1 MRRDLRR
8 SGPGLPEDRRAFSAE
23 FILLAIATVLV
34 IAAALWLRLRPGELF
49 SGQTIDAA
57 RSVVDRLWP
66 PRVDAA
72 VLGKAG
78 QGIIET
84 LSISI
89 AGTFIGALIGF
100 LLMPFCSQSL
110 FALGTLGM
118 GGNEGKAARGL
129 SWAIHL
135 TARLTANLLR
145 TVPYFVWAILF
156 WFMVGLGPFPG
167 ALAIGVHTGGVF
179 ARLYSTALDQL
190 DPRPLEA
197 LRTVGAGRVSV
208 LLFGMMPA
216 ARSALTAYT
225 LYRWEV
231 NIRESAVLGI
241 VGAGGLGFQ
250 VSYAIGTFDWG
261 SLATYLIAVIGLVL
275 AVDAV
280 SARLRRAWL

>member
-1 MRRDLRR
+1 MRRDAAVTRR
-8 SGPGLPEDRRAFSAE
+8 GAPIEI
-23 FILLAIATVLV
+23 IL
-34 IAAALWLRLRPGELF
+34 IAAVVAIVVACAVWLRLRPGDLF
-49 SGQTIDAA
+49 NAQTIESA

-66 PRVDAA
+66 PRMDAA
-72 VLGKAG
+72 ILARAGK
-78 QGIIET
+78 GILET

-89 AGTFIGALIGF
+89 AGTFIGALIG
-100 LLMPFCSQSL
+100 LVLMPFCSQTLFVLGSL
-110 FALGTLGM
+110 V
-118 GGNEGKAARGL
+118 EGDEGRGARSL

-135 TARLTANLLR
+135 SARLIANVLR

-197 LRTVGAGRVSV
+197 LRAVGAGRASV
-208 LLFGMMPA
+208 LFFGMLPA

-250 VSYAIGTFDWG
+250 ISYAIGTFDWG
-261 SLATYLIAVIGLVL
+261 SLATYLIAVIALVL
-275 AVDAV
+275 AVDAA
-280 SARLRRAWL
+280 SARLRRALL

>member
-1 MRRDLRR
+1 MRRDAAVARR
-8 SGPGLPEDRRAFSAE
+8 GTSMEWA
-23 FILLAIATVLV
+23 LL
-34 IAAALWLRLRPGELF
+34 AAALAVVVACAVWLRLRPGDLLNA
-49 SGQTIDAA
+49 QTLDSA

-66 PRVDAA
+66 PRIDAA
-72 VLGKAG
+72 VLSKAG
-78 QGIIET
+78 LGVLET

-89 AGTFIGALIGF
+89 AGTFIGALIG
-100 LLMPFCSQSL
+100 LALMPFCSQTLFVLGSL
-110 FALGTLGM
+110 VEGEEGRASRGM
-118 GGNEGKAARGL
+118 

-135 TARLTANLLR
+135 GGRLVANVLR

-197 LRTVGAGRVSV
+197 LRAAGAGRSAV
-208 LLFGMMPA
+208 LLFGMLPA

-250 VSYAIGTFDWG
+250 ISYAIGTFDWG
-261 SLATYLIAVIGLVL
+261 SLATYLIAVIALVL
-275 AVDAV
+275 AVDAA
-280 SARLRRAWL
+280 SARLRRALL

>member
-1 MRRDLRR
+1 MRRDAAVERQGA
-8 SGPGLPEDRRAFSAE
+8 SIEW
-23 FILLAIATVLV
+23 ILAV
-34 IAAALWLRLRPGELF
+34 AAAAVVVACAVWLRLRPGDLF
-49 SGQTIDAA
+49 NAQTIDSA

-66 PRVDAA
+66 PRLDLAI
-72 VLGKAG
+72 LGKAG
-78 QGIIET
+78 KGILET

-89 AGTFIGALIGF
+89 AGTFIGALIGL
-100 LLMPFCSQSL
+100 LLMPFCSQTLFVLGSL
-110 FALGTLGM
+110 V
-118 GGNEGKAARGL
+118 EGEEGRASRGL
-129 SWAIHL
+129 SWAIHFG
-135 TARLTANLLR
+135 ARLIANVLR

-179 ARLYSTALDQL
+179 ARLYSTALDHL

-197 LRTVGAGRVSV
+197 LRAAGAGRSSV
-208 LLFGMMPA
+208 LLYGMLPA

-241 VGAGGLGFQ
+241 VGAGGLGFHI
-250 VSYAIGTFDWG
+250 SYSIGMFDWG

-275 AVDAV
+275 AVDAA
-280 SARLRRAWL
+280 SARIRRALL